1 VLGAD
6 GRRRQ
11 LAKLFRRDKSA
22 ASELRTNAQKPR
34 TLPAQHRHMDGHRR
48 TDEGP
53 AGRGPGV
60 DLRLREA
67 ERTENFP
74 VASRLL
80 PVVVR
85 THLRAVYD
93 VVRTIDDLG
102 DEADGDRAEQL
113 HRFADDLA
121 LVWTGEPR
129 APVLRRLVPTVRACG
144 LERDAFNR
152 LIAANLQDQ
161 WVSRY
166 ETWTELVGYCWLSA
180 APIGRLVLAV
190 FGIDPDDTVAWESD
204 RVCTALQLLEH
215 WQDVAED
222 RRRGRTYLPAED
234 LAAAGVAEADLDA
247 PSASPALRRV
257 LAEETARAVAVLDS
271 GAPIVGRLDGWARV
285 AVAGYVAGG
294 RAAADSLRRRGF
306 DVLATPPRTR
316 RRDVAR
322 HLLGELVRSAR

>member
-1 VLGAD
+1 LSPG
-6 GRRRQ
+6 
-11 LAKLFRRDKSA
+11 DKSA
-22 ASELRTNAQKPR
+22 AAELRAGAQKPR
-34 TLPAQHRHMDGHRR
+34 ALPAEHRLMDGPR
-48 TDEGP
+48 TDDGP
-53 AGRGPGV
+53 AARGPGIDV
-60 DLRLREA
+60 RLREA
-67 ERTENFP
+67 ERAENFP

-80 PVVVR
+80 PVAVR

-121 LVWTGEPR
+121 LVWAGEPR
-129 APVLRRLVPTVRACG
+129 SPVLRRLVPTVRACG

-152 LIAANLQDQ
+152 LVAANLQDQ

-166 ETWTELVGYCWLSA
+166 DTWTELVGYCWLSA

-190 FGIDPDDTVAWESD
+190 FGIDPDDAAVAWESD

-234 LAAAGVAEADLDA
+234 LAAAGVPETDLDA
-247 PSASPALRRV
+247 PTASPALRRV
-257 LAEETARAVAVLDS
+257 LADETARAVAVLDS
-271 GAPIVGRLDGWARV
+271 GAAIVGRLDGWARV

-294 RAAADSLRRRGF
+294 RAAADSLRHRGY

>member
-1 VLGAD
+1 MD
-6 GRRRQ
+6 GREV
-11 LAKLFRRDKSA
+11 A
-22 ASELRTNAQKPR
+22 
-34 TLPAQHRHMDGHRR
+34 
-48 TDEGP
+48 
-53 AGRGPGV
+53 V
-60 DLRLREA
+60 DVRLREA
-67 ERTENFP
+67 ERAENFP

-80 PVVVR
+80 PVAVR

-102 DEADGDRAEQL
+102 DEADGDRTALL

-129 APVLRRLVPTVRACG
+129 SPVLRRLVPTVRACG

-161 WVSRY
+161 CVSRY
-166 ETWTELVGYCWLSA
+166 DTWTELVGYCWLSA

-190 FGIDPDDTVAWESD
+190 LGIDPDAALAWESD

-215 WQDVAED
+215 WQDVVED

-234 LAAAGVAEADLDA
+234 LAAAGVDEADLDA
-247 PSASPALRRV
+247 PTASPALRRV

-271 GAPIVGRLDGWARV
+271 GAPVVGRLGGWARV

-294 RAAADSLRRRGF
+294 RAAADSLRRRGY

-322 HLLGELVRSAR
+322 HLLGELARSAR